1 MLTLSDM
8 SEDLEVK
15 TPAGNY
21 SIILPTY
28 NEHDNLPICIYL
40 IDEVFKSNDIQYE
53 VIVVDDNSPD
63 GTANVARTLRKRYPS
78 IRLLCRAGKLGLG
91 TAYAAGLEYARG
103 EFVILM
109 DCDLS
114 HHPKFISEMISLQE
128 KKNVSHNFN
137 SSYKVNFFSMILL
150 LVLVMLLAE
159 EYMDGIGRGR

>member
-1 MLTLSDM
+1 M
-8 SEDLEVK
+8 SKDLEVK

-28 NEHDNLPICIYL
+28 NERDNLPICIYL
-40 IDEVFKSNDIQYE
+40 IDEVFKNNDLQYE

-63 GTANVARTLRKRYPS
+63 GTADVARTLRKHYPS
-78 IRLLCRAGKLGLG
+78 LRLLCREGKLGLG

-114 HHPKFISEMISLQE
+114 HHPKFISDMISKQE
-128 KKNVSHNFN
+128 KNSVSFKL
-137 SSYKVNFFSMILL
+137 SLL
-150 LVLVMLLAE
+150 DEIDFL
-159 EYMDGIGRGR
+159 